1 MAGVPCPVRKP
12 EVTRRIVLKSF
23 RELEVWQKAHGM
35 VLEVYR
41 VTSSFPK
48 DERFGIV
55 SQLRRAAY
63 SIPANIAEGFGRRST
78 KELLQCLGI
87 ANGSLEEVRYFI
99 FLSSDLGYLQSEESQ
114 KLDHQLNAVAQMI
127 AALGRALKSKMANGA
142 GSARA
147 TGHGTRAT
155 SPRMN

>member
-1 MAGVPCPVRKP
+1 M
-12 EVTRRIVLKSF
+12 LKSF
-23 RELEVWQKAHGM
+23 RELEVWQKSHQV
-35 VLEVYR
+35 VLEIYR

-48 DERFGIV
+48 EERFGIV

-78 KELLQCLGI
+78 KELLQCLAI

-99 FLSSDLGYLQSEESQ
+99 FLSSDLGYLQNEESK
-114 KLDHQLNAVAQMI
+114 KLDFQLNSVAQMI
-127 AALGRALKSKMANGA
+127 AALGRALKSKLTNASGA
-142 GSARA
+142 ARA

-155 SPRMN
+155 PTRMN

>member
-1 MAGVPCPVRKP
+1 M
-12 EVTRRIVLKSF
+12 LKSF
-23 RELEVWQKAHGM
+23 RELEVWQKSHHV
-35 VLEVYR
+35 VLEIYR

-87 ANGSLEEVRYFI
+87 DNGSLEEVRYFI
-99 FLSSDLGYLQSEESQ
+99 FLSSDLGYLQAEESQ
-114 KLDHQLNAVAQMI
+114 KLDDQLNAVAQMI
-127 AALGRALKSKMANGA
+127 AALARTLKSKMANGI
-142 GSARA
+142 GTSRG

-155 SPRMN
+155 PPRMN